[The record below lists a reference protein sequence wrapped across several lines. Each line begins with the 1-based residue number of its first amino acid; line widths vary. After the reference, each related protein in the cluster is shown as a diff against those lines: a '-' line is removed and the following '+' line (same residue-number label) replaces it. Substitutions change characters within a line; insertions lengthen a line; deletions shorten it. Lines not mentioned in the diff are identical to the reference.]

1 MVIDDGDGSEV
12 EHAAG
17 KGCLVKICED
27 RYGEPE
33 REE

>member
-17 KGCLVKICED
+17 KGCRVKIRED

-33 REE
+33 RE